1 MKVEVGHGTIE
12 FWHVVTKT
20 LPFATQARHAR
31 RVANKFR
38 HSSLSSV
45 CPPYHISPMALDTAS
60 GAIARRDDA
69 ANGSGE
75 QHSVLPHLDTPTSF
89 PFPYTPYQIQ
99 LDLMKTVF
107 GAIEDGKIAI
117 VGLHRSDSTDVQVSS
132 PTGTGKSLT
141 LLTSTLSW
149 LSAHQKRLDKATEDD
164 LRRRFK
170 EDDPDGKRFIAEKTN

>member
-1 MKVEVGHGTIE
+1 
-12 FWHVVTKT
+12 
-20 LPFATQARHAR
+20 
-31 RVANKFR
+31 
-38 HSSLSSV
+38 
-45 CPPYHISPMALDTAS
+45 MALDTAS

>member
-1 MKVEVGHGTIE
+1 
-12 FWHVVTKT
+12 
-20 LPFATQARHAR
+20 
-31 RVANKFR
+31 
-38 HSSLSSV
+38 
-45 CPPYHISPMALDTAS
+45 MALDTAS

-170 EDDPDGKRFIAEKTN
+170 EDDPDGKLSSRRKQTDRSRPGLGSGEGCETSHGRAQGCVRSASLTPVSCS